1 MNVLFFL
8 FAGTLL
14 AVTPFIGVDTILL
27 GGPERGRGSAA
38 ETVLGRGGGMPNV
51 EFL

>member
-1 MNVLFFL
+1 MNILFFL

-14 AVTPFIGVDTILL
+14 TVTPFTGIDKILL
-27 GGPERGRGSAA
+27 GGPECGRGSVA
-38 ETVLGRGGGMPNV
+38 ETVLGRGGGIPSV